1 MVQDEAV
8 QVLLQN
14 GVDVYAGY
22 VNDKRNTDNAWVETR
37 AVHFHCPRE
46 LGTML
51 PIHHQ
56 SKMTSFRPAIDVYAS
71 WIDANLELEPR
82 YAEMARRR
90 SSSPPA
96 LPTTATPIPLHSTP
110 TTPHSIFTPPY
121 PTYVL
126 LTRHQPH
133 SKLPC
138 HHTAHLLRSP

>member
-90 SSSPPA
+90 SSPPPPPF
-96 LPTTATPIPLHSTP
+96 LP
-110 TTPHSIFTPPY
+110 PP
-121 PTYVL
+121 PKTMI
-126 LTRHQPH
+126 
-133 SKLPC
+133 
-138 HHTAHLLRSP
+138 